1 MPATATVL
9 DNVTQTTTSPS
20 IASGTVAPSANALL
34 VVAAGIG
41 IGTNNSGTPSSI
53 ADTLSGGSL
62 TWTKY
67 ELGRIDSSLGHVCAI
82 FVAKCGATPGTG
94 VITTTFNFTG
104 NRRAQTVCQ
113 VASGFNTT
121 TPVAQSK
128 TNGGIASTL
137 VVTLDSTPAT
147 DSLVFA
153 AVASRQASHPN
164 IAPGSG
170 FTELQ
175 DDAVS
180 TNFWVEIMYDQDNA
194 DATADWT
201 NTGTGGNCGVAIEIS
216 AAAGAADDSMAQ
228 TIQIGSRLGVQQQRT
243 GGARVLMI

>member
-1 MPATATVL
+1 MTIATPTVL

-34 VVAAGIG
+34 IVAAGIG
-41 IGTNNSGTPSSI
+41 IGTNNGGTPASI
-53 ADTLSGGSL
+53 GDTLSGGSL

-67 ELGRIDSSLGHVCAI
+67 ELGRIDSSLGIVIAV

-94 VITTTFNFTG
+94 VITSTFNFTG

-113 VASGFNTT
+113 SASGFNT

-128 TNGGIASTL
+128 TNGGTANTL
-137 VVTLDSTPAT
+137 VVTFDSTPAT

-153 AVASRQASHPN
+153 AIASRQASHPN
-164 IAPGSG
+164 IAPGTG

-180 TNFWVEIMYDQDNA
+180 TNFWLEIMYDQDNA

-201 NTGTGGNCGVAIEIS
+201 NTGTGQNVGIAIEIA

-243 GGARVLMI
+243 GGARMVMI